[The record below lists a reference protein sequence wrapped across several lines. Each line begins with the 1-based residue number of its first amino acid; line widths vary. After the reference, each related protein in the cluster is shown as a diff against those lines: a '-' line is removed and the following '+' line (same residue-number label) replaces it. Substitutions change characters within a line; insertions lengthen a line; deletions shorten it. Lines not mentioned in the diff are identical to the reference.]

1 MGSGSAIARGTS
13 RSTCAACWKRPLSN
27 TTPPSRTPTRWVTC
41 CEPLKSTAA
50 ASRLQDR
57 KRYSVRPM
65 VAANIG
71 EIDPLSQQSYDKIL
85 KSHLD
90 DYRRGRLGRIE
101 SGVFV
106 KNGVERP
113 YGHILPADL
122 KWLNILEPFRSEVM
136 QYQIA
141 NSLRLHRYFHHLNS
155 SQAFAFNLFIP
166 LSQHAPQKLATVL
179 TAIPLGP
186 QNSPVAGGPAG
197 GKERTHPTVCR
208 RPRRGLDLGVAGLNP
223 VAIPQNTTELRIWS
237 CWSPS
242 QSRRLPRDR
251 PFRSQ
256 PRARP
261 ARTQVDWLAPPS
273 SAQHSPGAS
282 AVLIPISPDA
292 VLQQ

>member
-1 MGSGSAIARGTS
+1 MYLGSKSIDSISSQELLVVLKKIETKGLLETAR
-13 RSTCAACWKRPLSN
+13 
-27 TTPPSRTPTRWVTC
+27 RTKQRWGQVFRHGIGLGYCPRDITVDMRGLF
-41 CEPLKSTAA
+41 EAPI
-50 ASRLQDR
+50 
-57 KRYSVRPM
+57 V
-65 VAANIG
+65 G

-85 KSHLD
+85 ESHLD
-90 DYRRGRLGRIE
+90 DYRRGRLSRIE

-141 NSLRLHRYFHHLNS
+141 NSLRLHRDFHHLNS

-166 LSQHAPQKLATVL
+166 LSQHALQKLATVL
-179 TAIPLGP
+179 TAILLGP

-197 GKERTHPTVCR
+197 GKERNHPTVCR

-223 VAIPQNTTELRIWS
+223 AAIPQNTTELRIWS

-251 PFRSQ
+251 VIPLRDL
-256 PRARP
+256 PRCA
-261 ARTQVDWLAPPS
+261 
-273 SAQHSPGAS
+273 
-282 AVLIPISPDA
+282 
-292 VLQQ
+292 